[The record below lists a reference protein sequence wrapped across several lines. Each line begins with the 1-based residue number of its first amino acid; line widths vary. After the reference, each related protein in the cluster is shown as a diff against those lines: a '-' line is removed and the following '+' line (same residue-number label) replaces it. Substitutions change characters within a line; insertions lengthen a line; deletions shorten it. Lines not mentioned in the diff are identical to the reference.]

1 MKVFLNMKN
10 LGLLFTL
17 IILCSCSSKKKL
29 AELQTQYDQ
38 LQEEY
43 TNASAQHSQKMI
55 KCEDDL
61 DIEKEK
67 VIRLEDLLR
76 SQERDSESQIT
87 RLEGEIDYLKSTN
100 TNLLTRLEDLSVIS
114 QAGAES
120 IKKSLEA
127 INSQNEY
134 IKDLNTSIQRK
145 DSINLSLV
153 QNIKRSLGDINDE
166 DVNVEVKKGVV
177 YITLSDKL
185 LYRSGSSVVSSE
197 AKSVLGKIAS
207 VVNDHSGLDILI
219 EGHTDADPISTGCIN
234 DNWDLSA
241 KRAISIARILQ
252 NDYGVDPS
260 RMTAGGRSEY
270 VPKADNTTAD
280 GKRTNRRTEIII
292 LPKLDEFFKLMEPAG
307 NN

>member
-1 MKVFLNMKN
+1 MRY
-10 LGLLFTL
+10 LGFL
-17 IILCSCSSKKKL
+17 IIALSLSSCGSKKKL
-29 AELQTQYDQ
+29 ADLQLKYGQ
-38 LQEEY
+38 LEEDY
-43 TNASAQHSQKMI
+43 NTAAAEASKKMI
-55 KCEDDL
+55 ECEDDL
-61 DIEKEK
+61 EIEKEK
-67 VIRLEDLLR
+67 VIRLEDMIR
-76 SQERDSESQIT
+76 SQENDSNKEIT

-145 DSINLSLV
+145 DSINLALV
-153 QNIKRSLGDINDE
+153 QNLKRSLGDINDE
-166 DVNVEVKKGVV
+166 DVNVEVRKGVV

-185 LYRSGSSVVSSE
+185 LYRSGSSAVTAE

-207 VVNDHSGLDILI
+207 VVNDHNGLDILI
-219 EGHTDADPISTGCIN
+219 EGHTDSDPISTGCIN

-252 NDYGVDPS
+252 NDYNVDPS

-280 GKRTNRRTEIII
+280 GKKVNRRTEIII
-292 LPKLDEFFKLMEPAG
+292 LPKLDEFFKLMEPSS
-307 NN
+307 N